1 MTHRTLFR
9 FSWNP
14 ILPAVA
20 AAVLVLAGCQAMF
33 TYSPLSS
40 FQRPPSSL
48 TPAQRITYAQDA
60 LASGNTASMKA
71 AYDAIKNDTSADAQ
85 YLAAQ
90 LGIEL
95 SGVPDV
101 LLKIASDP
109 TTVTTELNGISS
121 FIAANNLDPSYMVFA
136 ASQLA
141 EAQAGG
147 ITLTETDMAMGA
159 MGILL
164 AGAQGAGWDI
174 TTLGGTA
181 SQTNAI
187 AFLAPAVAQV
197 ASLPSGD
204 PMKDFITQLNTY
216 ITGI

>member
-1 MTHRTLFR
+1 VTHRALFR
-9 FSWNP
+9 CPWNP
-14 ILPAVA
+14 ALLA
-20 AAVLVLAGCQAMF
+20 AAAAALLLGGCQAMF
-33 TYSPLSS
+33 TYSPLSGL
-40 FQRPPSSL
+40 QRPPSSM
-48 TPAQRITYAQDA
+48 TPEQRITYAQNA
-60 LASGNTASMKA
+60 LASGNTTAMKT
-71 AYDAIKNDTSADAQ
+71 AYDAIKNDTSAEAQ
-85 YLAAQ
+85 YVTAQ

-95 SGVPDV
+95 SGIPEV

-109 TTVTTELNGISS
+109 NTVTTQLDAISA
-121 FIAANNLDPSYMVFA
+121 FIAANNLDPTYLVFA
-136 ASQLA
+136 ASQLS

-164 AGAQGAGWDI
+164 GGAQGASWDI
-174 TTLGGTA
+174 TTLHGTA
-181 SQTNAI
+181 FQTNAI